1 MCIAKRIWPHM
12 DEPGKVGRKDM
23 QNDLKPEERARIK
36 IDEQLADAGWHIAD
50 RGGVT
55 YEHNAIA
62 LVEGLLDGN
71 HEADYL
77 LFVDGKVI
85 GVLEAKRSDID
96 LESAAGGQA
105 ANYAHIIP
113 EEYPRWN
120 DEPCVVLIANGEK
133 ILLRNPSTGE
143 YNSVSSM
150 PTPKMCL
157 ELSGVKSYWGGL
169 PELKDSERRALRTC
183 QVETVT
189 NLESS
194 FRRGAN
200 KALVVLATGA
210 GKTYTACMA
219 AYRLL
224 SYTPAKRILFLVD
237 RNNLGEQA
245 LNEFATFRLT
255 QNGAPFTDIFIT
267 ERLKG
272 NQANPKASVTIA
284 TIQRVYAALT
294 GTDAKSDADEDDE
307 DREEVAAPV
316 TVDGRLAKLPHDWF
330 DAIIIDECHR
340 SIYGRWRAVLE
351 WFNTARFIG
360 LTATPSAETVEFFDK
375 NMVVNYT
382 YEKSVADGIN
392 VYYSTYRIQTKSA
405 TDGVDIEVG
414 ETVDVY
420 TRRTQKT
427 DTVVMEEPAHY
438 EVPQLDRAVVQPDHI
453 RLVLEAYKNAVYT
466 KMYKGDL
473 AREPDFAFLPKTLIF
488 AKSESHARHIVEI
501 AREVFDGQAPDFVQT
516 ITYSAGDP
524 QKLIREFRT
533 SRTFRI
539 AVTVTL
545 VATGTDIKP
554 LEVVLF
560 MRDVNAYSLYVQM
573 RGRGCRT
580 INPDQLKAV
589 TPNANGKEQFFLV
602 DAVGVTEHPFDGGAV
617 RPDTQG
623 PAPLTLT
630 RLLEKLSLGIVSDD
644 NLRLLASRL
653 SRINARST
661 EAQRMKFSSLA
672 SFTMQ
677 DMAESLFE
685 SLSDD
690 SLPPFAAASEPNT
703 RRRALVA
710 PLINNI
716 SARDYLLELNAGYVV
731 IQKPGRDEIIYTG
744 FSVAEAHNV
753 LDGFEAFLKANP
765 TGNEAIA
772 AIKEAREMRF
782 DYSALSSIRD
792 DSIHFNSSFSCPKV
806 WNAYALVRQED
817 VVKLSSPIER
827 DAMTNWL
834 GLARFGLGRSQKLY
848 SLLSSSQ
855 YFSAA
860 KHYELWK
867 GQKQRGAITP
877 GQNGVLKTVLDII
890 LANGAI
896 DCQYLRENDRQ
907 LLAAGVKVFG
917 NLQSFDGELASLSS
931 FFMKAI

>member
-1 MCIAKRIWPHM
+1 M
-12 DEPGKVGRKDM
+12 DMSKYIGEATAYDKK
-23 QNDLKPEERARIK
+23 LTPEEAARVK
-36 IDEQLADAGWHIAD
+36 IDEQLVDAGWHIVD
-50 RGGVT
+50 RSHFT
-55 YEHNAIA
+55 YNHNATA
-62 LVEGLLDGN
+62 LTEGLLDGN

-85 GVLEAKRSDID
+85 GVIEAKRSDID
-96 LESAAGGQA
+96 LESAAGNQA

-113 EEYPRWN
+113 KEYPRWN
-120 DEPCVVLIANGEK
+120 NEPCIVLLANGEK
-133 ILLRNPSTGE
+133 ILLRNSETGE
-143 YNSVSSM
+143 YNPVSSM

-157 ELSGVKSYWGGL
+157 ELSGIKSYWGGL
-169 PELKDSERRALRTC
+169 PELTDFERRALRTC
-183 QVETVT
+183 QIETVT

-194 FRRGAN
+194 FRRGAD

-255 QNGAPFTDIFIT
+255 QNGAPFTNIFIT
-267 ERLKG
+267 ERLMG

-294 GTDAKSDADEDDE
+294 GTAAKSDEDEDDE
-307 DREEVAAPV
+307 DHEEVAAPV

-375 NMVVNYT
+375 NRVVNYT

-392 VYYSTYRIQTKSA
+392 VYYSIYRIQTKSA
-405 TDGVDIEVG
+405 TDGVNVEAG
-414 ETVDVY
+414 ETVDIH

-427 DTVVMEEPAHY
+427 TTVIMDEPTHY
-438 EVPQLDRAVVQPDHI
+438 AVSQLDRAVVQPDHI

-466 KMYKGDL
+466 EMYKDDL
-473 AREPDFAFLPKTLIF
+473 ARDPDFTSLPKTLIF
-488 AKSESHARHIVEI
+488 AKSESHARRIVEI
-501 AREVFDGQAPDFVQT
+501 AREVFDGQVPDFVQT

-545 VATGTDIKP
+545 VATGTDIKS

-560 MRDVNAYSLYVQM
+560 MRDVNAHSLYVQM

-602 DAVGVTEHPFDGGAV
+602 DAVGVTEHPFDDGAV

-623 PAPLTLT
+623 PAPITLL

-661 EAQRMKFSSLA
+661 EAQRMKFSALA

-677 DMAESLFE
+677 DMAETLFE
-685 SLSDD
+685 ALSDAA
-690 SLPPFAAASEPNT
+690 LPPFKSASDPNT

-710 PLINNI
+710 RLVNNI

-731 IQKPGRDEIIYTG
+731 IQKPGKDEIIYTG

-753 LDGFEAFLKANP
+753 LDGFKAFLKANP
-765 TGNEAIA
+765 TDNEAIA
-772 AIKEAREMRF
+772 AIKGAREMRF

-792 DSIHFNSSFSCPKV
+792 DSIHFNSSFSCPKL
-806 WNAYALVRQED
+806 WNAYALVRQGD
-817 VVKLSSPIER
+817 VVKLSSQTER
-827 DAMTNWL
+827 EAMTNWL
-834 GLARFGLGRSQKLY
+834 GLVRFGLGRSQKLY

-867 GQKQRGAITP
+867 GQKQRGEITS
-877 GQNGVLKTVLDII
+877 GQDDILKEALGII
-890 LANGAI
+890 LSNGAVGRDDLI
-896 DCQYLRENDRQ
+896 KEGNVQ
-907 LLAAGVKVFG
+907 LLAEGVRAFG
-917 NLQSFDGELASLSS
+917 SPQAFDGELASLSS